1 VTPAE
6 DASITLV
13 KLQSQQFAF
22 QYAVSL
28 RPKSPFDGI
37 SKEIDFEHYL
47 KEFENVLSTPGLSAK
62 LRLAEF
68 RFWFVRLSGVKIA
81 HFLLRKDEENA
92 IVEAVSLL
100 KQEYGKKRTTADE
113 MLKTL
118 MAGGKIPQKDVVAV
132 DSFVSNLGAIYYI
145 ALDTDRAEEFEKK
158 SLFDSI
164 LENKFPQFKRD
175 WIKKRSE

>member
-1 VTPAE
+1 MGTTPNPSPSTRAAASKPSKKKTTPAQYTLPFGESSPIVEPEVTPVE
-6 DASITLV
+6 DATTTLV

-68 RFWFVRLSGVKIA
+68 RFW
-81 HFLLRKDEENA
+81 
-92 IVEAVSLL
+92 
-100 KQEYGKKRTTADE
+100 
-113 MLKTL
+113 
-118 MAGGKIPQKDVVAV
+118 
-132 DSFVSNLGAIYYI
+132 
-145 ALDTDRAEEFEKK
+145 
-158 SLFDSI
+158 
-164 LENKFPQFKRD
+164 
-175 WIKKRSE
+175 